1 MPARK
6 EPLISGHV
14 YHVFNKSLDSRKT
27 FSSDKNCRLM
37 LELME
42 YYRSGKVLPSFS
54 RTRDIKDPI
63 RKSKIIQ
70 QISVIRYFR
79 VDIIAY
85 CLMPN
90 HFHLLLRQK
99 MDDGISNYLSDMI
112 NSFTRNYNMR
122 AQRKGPLFLPRFQ
135 ANRIIS
141 AEQLIHTSRYIHLNP
156 FASGVVSDI
165 SELVS
170 YPWSSLHEY
179 IQKKSKPLTNSK
191 SILSEFSNN
200 RDEYKKF
207 VLERADYQRSIEHLK
222 H

>member
-1 MPARK
+1 MPVRK

-14 YHVFNKSLDSRKT
+14 YHVFNKSIDSRKI

-37 LELME
+37 LELMK
-42 YYRSGKVLPSFS
+42 YYRSGKALPSFS
-54 RTRDIKDPI
+54 RIRDIKDPI
-63 RKSKIIQ
+63 RKKQIVQ
-70 QISVIRYFR
+70 QTSIIRYFR

-99 MDDGISNYLSDMI
+99 MDDGISKYLSDMI

-122 AQRKGPLFLPRFQ
+122 AQRMGPLFLPRFQ
-135 ANRIIS
+135 ANRIVS

-156 FASGVVSDI
+156 FASDVVSDM
-165 SELVS
+165 SKLVN

-179 IQKKSKPLTNSK
+179 IQKKTKPLTNSK
-191 SILSEFSNN
+191 SVLSEFSNN
-200 RDEYKKF
+200 RDEYRKF
-207 VLERADYQRSIEHLK
+207 VFERADYQRSIEQLK